1 MAVKDKRL
9 LKTKHI
15 LINILPLPIW
25 LAYYCLTMEKNNLFL
40 MSKDVWVFTAI
51 LLVFT
56 IYNLFS
62 KRIMDFLLRNTVL
75 TASLATGIYLG
86 GQIYLKFCSHMSD
99 EHYAV
104 IAIMID
110 IFICGIIVTA
120 VFCLIRLIVSKMRK
134 KEEH

>member
-15 LINILPLPIW
+15 LINLLPLPIW
-25 LAYYCLTMEKNNLFL
+25 LVYYCLTMSKNNLFL
-40 MSKDVWVFTAI
+40 VSKDDWV
-51 LLVFT
+51 LLGIFSIFT
-56 IYNLFS
+56 IYNFFS
-62 KRIMDFLLRNTVL
+62 QRIKEFLIRNMVL

-120 VFCLIRLIVSKMRK
+120 VFCLIRFIVSKMRK